1 MAIGTTAALIGS
13 AVIGAGSSIIAGNKA
28 AGAAKDAAA
37 QSAAIQKYQ
46 YDTTRA
52 DYEPYRKVGY
62 SALGKL
68 AGLSGLDVPDA
79 INTDWEAYARSN
91 PGIADYYLSHNGRDL
106 FSKGDSMSL
115 ADYGKAHYD
124 AYGAS
129 HGINLSPYQ
138 TKTSAGS
145 GTDPYA
151 DFYNSP
157 GYLFRLKE
165 GQKAIERSA
174 AARGGLY
181 SGATMKAI
189 DTHAQGV
196 ASDEFGNYVNRLQSL
211 AGVGQSATGS
221 TAAAGQA
228 YASGASQ
235 AAQQAGA
242 ARASAYANTG
252 QAINTAVGGLAG
264 GLLYQQGMKAGGG
277 AQYPYGGTLGGIY

>member
-13 AVIGAGSSIIAGNKA
+13 AVIGAGASIVSGNKA
-28 AGAAKDAAA
+28 AKAAQRGADQAAA
-37 QSAAIQKYQ
+37 VQQHM
-46 YDTTRA
+46 YDTTRE
-52 DYEPYRKVGY
+52 DYAPYRQVGY
-62 SALGKL
+62 SALDKL
-68 AGLSGLDVPDA
+68 AEISGLPRAPQSDDFG
-79 INTDWEAYARSN
+79 AYARAN
-91 PGIADYYLSHNGRDL
+91 PDIVADYNSGKVDKRQ
-106 FSKGDSMSL
+106 FQSL
-115 ADYGKAHYD
+115 ADYGRYHWQT
-124 AYGAS
+124 YGQGEGRA
-129 HGINLSPYQ
+129 LP
-138 TKTSAGS
+138 TAAAGGGS
-145 GTDPYA
+145 SDPYA
-151 DFYNSP
+151 GFTTSP
-157 GYLFRLKE
+157 GYLFRLQE

-181 SGATMKAI
+181 SGATMKAL
-189 DTHAQGV
+189 DTYSQGV
-196 ASDEFGNYVNRLQSL
+196 ASDEFGNYVNRLSAL

-264 GLLYQQGMKAGGG
+264 GLLYQQGMNAGGG